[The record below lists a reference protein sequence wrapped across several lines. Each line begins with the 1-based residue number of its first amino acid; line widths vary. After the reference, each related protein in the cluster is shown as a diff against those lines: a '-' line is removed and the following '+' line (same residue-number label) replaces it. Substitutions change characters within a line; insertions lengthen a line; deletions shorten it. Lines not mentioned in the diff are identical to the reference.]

1 MSVEVDR
8 SPHGSVLRSDHSATQ
23 KRSVAPPPS
32 RAVPLQ
38 LPSSRSTQPQTRDPP
53 KGSSAIA
60 LVSESPVTDTP
71 DPSLL
76 PNGLGSRT
84 AHVENLTCTCTSH
97 KLLHCPTVHAGEL
110 LSWSF
115 GDRTQQEVAE
125 SEKGKKGCRSGL
137 NGGDNSNHE
146 RRVRAH
152 TL

>member
-38 LPSSRSTQPQTRDPP
+38 QLPSSRSTQPHTREPA
-53 KGSSAIA
+53 KGSSAIMVA

-84 AHVENLTCTCTSH
+84 AHVEDLTCTSH
-97 KLLHCPTVHAGEL
+97 KLLHCPTVHAGDGRSET
-110 LSWSF
+110 
-115 GDRTQQEVAE
+115 GRTQQEV
-125 SEKGKKGCRSGL
+125 GKRKAKRVQVRGL